1 MFSQSNRD
9 CESILLLEAPQ
20 NFFKEAAMLRSLQS
34 AATGMEAQQQLMDT
48 LSNNIANVN
57 TTGFK
62 KQRAH
67 FNDLLYQNVRAPGL
81 SSNQGSVTPSSI
93 QMGSGVQLQS
103 IDRVFTEGS
112 IKETGNDTDL
122 MIGGRGFFR
131 VQMQDGSLGYTRDG
145 SFRRSADGRLTTADG
160 LPMVPEVVVPPN
172 ALALNIGRDGV
183 VTCTVQGEVE
193 PRNLGQIQVAN
204 FVNPAG
210 LNSIGRNLFTQTVAS
225 GEPIVANPGENG
237 TGSIGQR
244 ELESSNVNIVDEMV
258 QMIMGQRAYELNSKV
273 IKTGD
278 EMLAVTNQVR

>member
-1 MFSQSNRD
+1 
-9 CESILLLEAPQ
+9 
-20 NFFKEAAMLRSLQS
+20 MLRSLQS

-67 FNDLLYQNVRAPGL
+67 FNDLLYQNMRAPGL
-81 SSNQGSVTPSSI
+81 SSNQGSVNPSSI
-93 QMGSGVQLQS
+93 QVGSGVQLQS
-103 IDRVFTEGS
+103 IDRIFTEGS

-172 ALALNIGRDGV
+172 ALALKIARDGV

-258 QMIMGQRAYELNSKV
+258 QMISN
-273 IKTGD
+273 I
-278 EMLAVTNQVR
+278 